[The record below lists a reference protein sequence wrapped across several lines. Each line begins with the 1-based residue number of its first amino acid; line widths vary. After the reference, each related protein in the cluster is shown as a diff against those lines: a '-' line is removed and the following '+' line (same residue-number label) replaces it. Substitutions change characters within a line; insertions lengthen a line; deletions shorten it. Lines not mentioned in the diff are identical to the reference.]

1 MDRYR
6 VDQKLDT
13 LCRTCVFTSGGIC
26 GSCSAFRCVRGTKHR
41 HSIFR
46 AWVGLVRI
54 SQKRPGTRY
63 VEHVFLHPTGYVAH
77 VVHSGASGARNV
89 DALFFMLRWDRYRFD
104 KKRFRTR
111 YAELLFLHPMGC
123 TGHVMHSSVFES
135 RNVDTIFF
143 MLGCDQ
149 YGSYKSALEHVT

>member
-1 MDRYR
+1 
-6 VDQKLDT
+6 
-13 LCRTCVFTSGGIC
+13 
-26 GSCSAFRCVRGTKHR
+26 
-41 HSIFR
+41 
-46 AWVGLVRI
+46 
-54 SQKRPGTRY
+54 
-63 VEHVFLHPTGYVAH
+63 
-77 VVHSGASGARNV
+77 VHSGASGARNV